1 VNGEKRW
8 DIQRRS
14 DLVRGNPFQHF
25 FGPIGHAA
33 IMTIQ
38 RLTTMSPISQ
48 PVRSRLQEASP
59 LKPSAEPSERVE
71 LSAPP
76 VVDSEALKSQS
87 GQTARK
93 VLAGIGLA
101 LVAVSLAGC
110 NLGGDTPAPAPDQ
123 QQQQQVNAE
132 NLTQRLE
139 QLRSQTDKT
148 GYHQMAEAGYQR
160 ATLERLAQVTDPAAA
175 SVQEL
180 AQKGLEA
187 FDFKA
192 DPATQQK
199 MMREVMKA
207 IADLKSDAPEV
218 VRYTQAA
225 QASLT
230 TGENFAAN
238 ASKASAGI
246 VAQIKSRSY
255 EEGLKAALARLQQAP
270 DLLKDQSG
278 YDPALIRNYVES
290 LSVGTEI
297 ALDYGAQLGDP
308 GLSSVLFEQTGDV
321 LYQRVKGD
329 GQVLGSQ
336 VTAAIE
342 VVQGLRKQFGF

>member
-1 VNGEKRW
+1 
-8 DIQRRS
+8 
-14 DLVRGNPFQHF
+14 
-25 FGPIGHAA
+25 
-33 IMTIQ
+33 MTIQ
-38 RLTTMSPISQ
+38 RLATMSPISQ

-59 LKPSAEPSERVE
+59 LKPATEPGERVE

-76 VVDSEALKSQS
+76 AADGEALKSQS
-87 GQTARK
+87 NQTARK

-101 LVAVSLAGC
+101 LVALSLTGC
-110 NLGGDTPAPAPDQ
+110 NFGGETPAPAPDQ

-139 QLRSQTDKT
+139 QLRSQSDKT

-160 ATLERLAQVTDPAAA
+160 ATLERFAQVTDPAAA
-175 SVQEL
+175 SVREI
-180 AQKGLEA
+180 AKKGLEA

-192 DPATQQK
+192 DPAAQQK
-199 MMREVMKA
+199 LMREVMKA

-230 TGENFAAN
+230 TGENFASN

-246 VAQIKSRSY
+246 VAQIKSRGY

-270 DLLKDQSG
+270 DLLKDKSG

-290 LSVGTEI
+290 LSMGTEI

-308 GLSSVLFEQTGDV
+308 GLSSVLMEQTGDV

-342 VVQGLRKQFGF
+342 LVQGLRKQFGL